1 MVSLQ
6 KVIPTV
12 STSKIMSFLTSK
24 ELIVAGAALIGVP
37 LLISQA
43 QGLIAKVPF
52 LRDHFTIAF
61 LLLGF
66 IISGLALLVG
76 AGIFRVLLLGL
87 GAGFAVT
94 AIAPQI
100 REAISKVR
108 NR

>member
-6 KVIPTV
+6 KVIPKV

-24 ELIVAGAALIGVP
+24 ELIVAGAAIIGVP

-66 IISGLALLVG
+66 IISGLSLMVG
-76 AGIFRVLLLGL
+76 GIFRVLLLGL
-87 GAGFAVT
+87 GAGFAIT